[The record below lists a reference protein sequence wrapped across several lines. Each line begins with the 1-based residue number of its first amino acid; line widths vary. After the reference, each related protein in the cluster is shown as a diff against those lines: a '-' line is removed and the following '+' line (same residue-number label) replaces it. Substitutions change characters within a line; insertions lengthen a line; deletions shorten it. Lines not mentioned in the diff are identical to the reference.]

1 MLKRLSHFFACL
13 LVVLIPLQGFAAAN
27 MSACNALM
35 QVATNQAKQQEIQTT
50 PCHEHMAG
58 MTKTSG
64 DLSSNHLSYNHLSNN
79 YSGKHKNACK
89 TSCATL
95 CSSLCAMTAL
105 PSNIKPA
112 TLQDTSK
119 AMTLLSQSYA
129 SITLPSLQ
137 RPPILLS

>member
-1 MLKRLSHFFACL
+1 MLTRLSHFFAYL

-35 QVATNQAKQQEIQTT
+35 QAAVNQAKQQEVQAT

-64 DLSSNHLSYNHLSNN
+64 DLRKNQSHQH
-79 YSGKHKNACK
+79 SGNHKNACK
-89 TSCATL
+89 TICATL
-95 CSSLCAMTAL
+95 CNSLCTMTAL

-112 TLQDTSK
+112 TLQDTSR

-129 SITLPSLQ
+129 SITLPSPQ

>member
-1 MLKRLSHFFACL
+1 MLTRFSHFFACL

-27 MSACNALM
+27 MSICNSLM
-35 QVATNQAKQQEIQTT
+35 QAEASYAKQQEVQTT

-64 DLSSNHLSYNHLSNN
+64 DLSNNH
-79 YSGKHKNACK
+79 SGKHKSACK
-89 TSCATL
+89 TNCATL

-129 SITLPSLQ
+129 SITLPSPQ

>member
-1 MLKRLSHFFACL
+1 MLKRFSHFFACL

-35 QVATNQAKQQEIQTT
+35 QAAANQAKQQEVQTT

-58 MTKTSG
+58 ITKTSG
-64 DLSSNHLSYNHLSNN
+64 DLSNNH
-79 YSGKHKNACK
+79 SGKHKSACK
-89 TSCATL
+89 TNCATL

-112 TLQDTSK
+112 TSQDTSK

-129 SITLPSLQ
+129 SITLPSPQ